1 MRKEFKPNSWLF
13 PMPVL
18 IIGTYDENDKAN
30 AMNAAWGGMY
40 DYNQVIIAL
49 SKHKTTENFKAHK
62 AFTLS
67 FATKKTVV
75 ASDYVGIVSQNQEPN
90 KIEKAGL
97 TPIMANKGHAP
108 LFKEYQLTLE
118 CEIIKFDEEQGFVI
132 GQIVSVSV
140 DEEYVK
146 NGTIDTDKLEVL
158 AFDPIN
164 HKYRLVGEAVADA
177 FKVGAKLK

>member
-18 IIGTYDENDKAN
+18 IIGTYDENDKPN
-30 AMNAAWGGMY
+30 AMSAAWGGMY

-49 SKHKTTENFKAHK
+49 SSHKTTDNFKVHH

-67 FATKKTVV
+67 FATKKTVA
-75 ASDYVGIVSQNQEPN
+75 ASDYVGIVSQKQEPN
-90 KIEKAGL
+90 KIKKAGL
-97 TPIMANKGHAP
+97 TPIMSEKVHAP
-108 LFKEYQLTLE
+108 LFKEYPLTLE
-118 CEIIKFDEEQGFVI
+118 CKIVEFNEEKGFVI
-132 GQIVSVSV
+132 GNIVSVSV
-140 DEEYVK
+140 DEEYIKDGKV
-146 NGTIDTDKLEVL
+146 DTEKLEAL

-177 FKVGAKLK
+177 FKVGFELK